1 MQLIVSLVSC
11 IGEPIKR
18 SVGLLMVESNKPDAE
33 YPCPCCGF
41 LVFQDEPG
49 SYDICPICF
58 WEDDLSQLRFP
69 KTTGA
74 NHVSLIEGQAN
85 YARAGVCE
93 LRFKDRVRAPDPAEL
108 REDGWRLLDPQTD
121 RIEEPLP
128 GVDSGLTYPEDLT
141 RLYYWRVSYWLR

>member
-128 GVDSGLTYPEDLT
+128 GFDSGLTYPEDLT

>member
-1 MQLIVSLVSC
+1 MNSC
-11 IGEPIKR
+11 AAHSFFSELHWRAAQR
-18 SVGLLMVESNKPDAE
+18 SAGLLMVESNKPDAK

-41 LVFQDEPG
+41 LVFQEEPG

-108 REDGWRLLDPQTD
+108 REAVFGSPTATNR
-121 RIEEPLP
+121 RC
-128 GVDSGLTYPEDLT
+128 SGAIHAGIRCIPIG
-141 RLYYWRVSYWLR
+141 SIM